1 LRKQQKEALQQKT
14 KQQKKNLLSI
24 YDYKKFK
31 FMKDI
36 SSRYTFGQTLGQGAF
51 GLVRLCTHT
60 ASGKEFA
67 IKIMTK
73 K

>member
-1 LRKQQKEALQQKT
+1 LQLKKKET
-14 KQQKKNLLSI
+14 KKKNLLSI

-31 FMKDI
+31 FMKTI
-36 SSRYTFGQTLGQGAF
+36 SSRYTLGQTLGQGAF
-51 GLVRLCTHT
+51 GLVRLCTHN

>member
-1 LRKQQKEALQQKT
+1 M
-14 KQQKKNLLSI
+14 LSI

-36 SSRYTFGQTLGQGAF
+36 SSRYKFGKTLGQGAF
-51 GLVRLCTHT
+51 GLVRLCTHAAT
-60 ASGKEFA
+60 SKEFA

-73 K
+73 KTN